1 MLIIH
6 LLQIQLREITL
17 DSFLYII
24 WLEVPLDVDDP
35 YIEQSQE
42 EDPAPETSTT
52 PNYRLE
58 KGWAS

>member
-1 MLIIH
+1 MNN
-6 LLQIQLREITL
+6 QLREITL

-42 EDPAPETSTT
+42 EDPTPETSTT

>member
-1 MLIIH
+1 MNN
-6 LLQIQLREITL
+6 QLGEITL
-17 DSFLYII
+17 YSFLHII

-42 EDPAPETSTT
+42 EDPAPETSAT